1 MTAATTSAP
10 NLLAIGPHYEEL
22 LIRADR
28 SALVQSL
35 ARGMAH
41 DLRGPLQTLTLIVD
55 PHADL
60 MAGPEGA
67 RIKSAV
73 AGAVQHLS
81 DTIGRFS
88 QAYAPPETEPS
99 PIIVEDLLNYV
110 VDLQHY
116 QRGLAPAEIE
126 VRLPGGLPPIR
137 ALETPLRHILL
148 SLILNA
154 KESFEDRTDGMIALV
169 ASLHNG
175 MVRLSVEDNG
185 PGIAEAER
193 SRVFEPFQT
202 TKPGHLGIGLTVARW
217 LAERQGGSLVLEQSE
232 RGGVRAAVELSS
244 WRRLI

>member
-1 MTAATTSAP
+1 LP
-10 NLLAIGPHYEEL
+10 IAIGPHYEEL

-28 SALVQSL
+28 SNLVASL

-60 MAGPEGA
+60 LAGPEGQ
-67 RIKSAV
+67 RVKGAV

-88 QAYAPPETEPS
+88 QVYAPAETEPS
-99 PIIVEDLLNYV
+99 PIIVDDLLNYV

-126 VRLPGGLPPIR
+126 LRLPGGLPPIR

-154 KESFEDRTDGMIALV
+154 KEAFGDRTDGVIALV

-175 MVRLSVEDNG
+175 NVRLSVEDNG
-185 PGIAEAER
+185 PGIPSEEQA
-193 SRVFEPFQT
+193 RVFEAFHT
-202 TKPGHLGIGLTVARW
+202 TKPGHFGIGLTVARW
-217 LAERQGGSLVLEQSE
+217 LAERQGGSLTLESSD
-232 RGGVRAAVELSS
+232 RGGVRAVIELSS
-244 WRRLI
+244 WRRMI

>member
-1 MTAATTSAP
+1 MTAATASAP
-10 NLLAIGPHYEEL
+10 VPLATGPHYEEL

-28 SALVQSL
+28 SAVIASL

-60 MAGPEGA
+60 LAGPEGL
-67 RIKSAV
+67 RVKSAV

-88 QAYAPPETEPS
+88 QVYAPVETEPS

-126 VRLPGGLPPIR
+126 LRLPGGLPPIR

-169 ASLHNG
+169 ASLQNG

-185 PGIAEAER
+185 PGIAEGER
-193 SRVFEPFQT
+193 ARVFEAFHT
-202 TKPGHLGIGLTVARW
+202 TRPGHLGVGLTVARW
-217 LAERQGGSLVLEQSE
+217 LAERQGGSLTLEQSE
-232 RGGVRAAVELSS
+232 RGGVKAIVELSS
-244 WRRLI
+244 WRRMI

>member
-1 MTAATTSAP
+1 VTATASAP
-10 NLLAIGPHYEEL
+10 YPIATGPHYEEL

-28 SALVQSL
+28 SAIVASL

-60 MAGPEGA
+60 LAGPEGA
-67 RIKSAV
+67 RVKGAV
-73 AGAVQHLS
+73 SGAVQHLS

-88 QAYAPPETEPS
+88 QVYAPPETEPS

-116 QRGLAPAEIE
+116 QRGLSAAELE
-126 VRLPGGLPPIR
+126 LRLPGGLPPIR
-137 ALETPLRHILL
+137 ALETPLRHLLL

-154 KESFEDRTDGMIALV
+154 KESLEDRTDGVIAL
-169 ASLHNG
+169 AATLHNG

-185 PGIAEAER
+185 PGIAEGAR
-193 SRVFEPFQT
+193 ARLFEPFHS
-202 TKPGHLGIGLTVARW
+202 TKAGHLGIGLTVARW
-217 LAERQGGSLVLEQSE
+217 LAERQGGTLTLEQSDS
-232 RGGVRAAVELSS
+232 GGVKATVELSS
-244 WRRLI
+244 WRRIV

>member
-1 MTAATTSAP
+1 VTAATASAP
-10 NLLAIGPHYEEL
+10 FPIATGPLYEEL

-28 SALVQSL
+28 SAIAQSL

-60 MAGPEGA
+60 LAGPEGL
-67 RIKSAV
+67 RVKSAV
-73 AGAVQHLS
+73 SGAVQHLS

-88 QAYAPPETEPS
+88 QVYAPAETEPS

-126 VRLPGGLPPIR
+126 LRLPGGLPPIR

-154 KESFEDRTDGMIALV
+154 KESFEDRADGIISLV

-185 PGIAEAER
+185 PGIGEGDRARMFEA
-193 SRVFEPFQT
+193 FQT
-202 TKPGHLGIGLTVARW
+202 TKTGHLGIGLTVARW
-217 LAERQGGSLVLEQSE
+217 LAERQGGSLTLEQSE
-232 RGGVRAAVELSS
+232 RGGVKAIVELSS
-244 WRRLI
+244 WRRMI